1 MSRTNHSVRT
11 RERLTAILVLVV
23 IPLTLLAGV
32 QLLSAR
38 RWYFIALLIVAWLL
52 LPHFFFFERRRP
64 QAREIVLLAVLTALA
79 VISRA
84 VFFLVPNFKP
94 VLALLVIYGAALGG
108 RTGFLLGALTA
119 LVSNFLFGQGPW
131 TLWQMFAW
139 GMIGYTAGIL
149 VRHFPALARRWPLAI
164 FGFFAAL
171 CIHGGITNPAGVLLS
186 ACRAIWFWPAPP
198 FFLSS
203 CSPPPCSPNW
213 HECGGNTPFYRNE
226 RTAETCS
233 ASGAQPLPTAVAN
246 NIPSYIRYIYVR
258 FSLKDFLNNP
268 PLFLRISP
276 L

>member
-171 CIHGGITNPAGVLLS
+171 CIHGGITNPAGVLLFQAEFS
-186 ACRAIWFWPAPP
+186 WQAVLASYALGLPGDLVLASSTFLFILLLAPSLLTKLTRMRRKYAI
-198 FFLSS
+198 
-203 CSPPPCSPNW
+203 
-213 HECGGNTPFYRNE
+213 
-226 RTAETCS
+226 
-233 ASGAQPLPTAVAN
+233 LPE
-246 NIPSYIRYIYVR
+246 
-258 FSLKDFLNNP
+258 
-268 PLFLRISP
+268 
-276 L
+276 